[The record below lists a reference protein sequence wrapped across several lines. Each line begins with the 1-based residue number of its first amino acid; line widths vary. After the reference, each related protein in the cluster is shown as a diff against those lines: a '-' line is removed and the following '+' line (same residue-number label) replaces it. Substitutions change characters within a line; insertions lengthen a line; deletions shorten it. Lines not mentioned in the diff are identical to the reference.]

1 MVKTFIEAI
10 RRRRSAG
17 PLLLLAS
24 AALFLVGAVSFNG
37 AGKAELAKLGVGCAV
52 AAVAVIIAFFS

>member
-1 MVKTFIEAI
+1 MKTFSEAI
-10 RRRRSAG
+10 RRRRSVG

-24 AALFLVGAVSFNG
+24 AALFLVGAASFNG
-37 AGKAELAKLGVGCAV
+37 TGQAELAKLGVGSAV